1 MVTEEEIIEHVKS
14 LSYQDK
20 IKLINKITPLKDF
33 NNQKYRD
40 KIMREIFQKQRDIMV
55 LIQKVHPLNP
65 FQ

>member
-40 KIMREIFQKQRDIMV
+40 KIMREMFDIPETM
-55 LIQKVHPLNP
+55 
-65 FQ
+65 